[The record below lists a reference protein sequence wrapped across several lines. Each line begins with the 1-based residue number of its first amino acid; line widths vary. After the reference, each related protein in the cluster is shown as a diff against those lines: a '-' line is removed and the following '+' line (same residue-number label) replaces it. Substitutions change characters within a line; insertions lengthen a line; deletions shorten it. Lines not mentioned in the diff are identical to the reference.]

1 MDGLRQR
8 GFADSL
14 ELARSRERAG
24 DPAAAASIYE
34 QLLAQHPGDAAL
46 IGRLALALLGA
57 GQLARGEREANRAWA
72 LGAGTPALAGL
83 PRQVGLQLFSRGYRE
98 QARPW
103 LRLAQAQQPAD
114 KDLDNARARCEP
126 PTYLAPETYDPVAG
140 ETLLR
145 YAPRES
151 DRYVY
156 AIDIAGTCNLRC
168 PSCPV
173 ANSDDSGRTKGTMPE
188 GLFMDILA
196 KVKREAPGGRAAI
209 WLYNW
214 GEPLLH
220 PALDRILGAIREADL
235 SSMISTNLNYDR
247 GLERLARHLPD
258 VIKVSLSGW
267 HPDSYQRSHT
277 GGDIDRVK
285 RNLSRLRAIVADSP
299 QPCRVWVGH
308 HLYRHNYHE
317 RDEVRL
323 ACEALGFEWQPVQ
336 AFWQPL
342 EKLLEL
348 VDGHNIADPLY
359 QDLLVD
365 PVRNAEH
372 VRRHRRRSF
381 DCELRFNQT
390 VINVDG
396 SVSLCCSTYAPENRI
411 ATSFLDTGHEALEA
425 ARYRHAL
432 CGRCRGAGLDYSISE
447 LPDSIVATE

>member
-8 GFADSL
+8 GAADD
-14 ELARSRERAG
+14 LALASSRERVG
-24 DPAAAASIYE
+24 DHDAAARIYE
-34 QLLAQHPGDAAL
+34 RLLAADPGDVAL
-46 IGRLALALLGA
+46 RTRLAVALLAA
-57 GQLARGEREANRAWA
+57 GQLARGEQEANRAWS
-72 LGAGTPALAGL
+72 LGAGMPATADLPRRAGL
-83 PRQVGLQLFSRGYRE
+83 ELFGRGYRE

-103 LRLAQAQQPAD
+103 LRLARTHSPAD
-114 KDLDNARARCEP
+114 RALRDAWERCQAP
-126 PTYLAPETYDPVAG
+126 AYLAPEVYDPVAG

-145 YAPRES
+145 YAPREA

-156 AIDIAGTCNLRC
+156 AIDIVGTCNLRC

-173 ANSDDSGRTKGTMPE
+173 ANSDDSHRPKGTMPE
-188 GLFMDILA
+188 PLFLDILA
-196 KVKREAPGGRAAI
+196 KVKREAPGGRAAV

-220 PALDRILGAIREADL
+220 PALDRIIGAVRGAGL
-235 SSMISTNLNYDR
+235 PSMISTNLNYDR
-247 GLERLARHLPD
+247 GLERLAGNLPD

-285 RNLSRLRAIVADSP
+285 HNLERLRAIVAESP
-299 QPCRVWVGH
+299 RPCRVWVGQ

-317 RDEVRL
+317 RDEVRS

-342 EKLLEL
+342 EKLLQL
-348 VDGHNIADPLY
+348 VEGRNIADPLY
-359 QDLLVD
+359 GELLVD

-372 VRRHRRRSF
+372 VRRHRRKAY

-396 SVSLCCSTYAPENRI
+396 SVSLCCATYAPENRI
-411 ATSFLDTGHEALEA
+411 AGSFLTTAHEDLEA

-447 LPDSIVATE
+447 LPETIVASR